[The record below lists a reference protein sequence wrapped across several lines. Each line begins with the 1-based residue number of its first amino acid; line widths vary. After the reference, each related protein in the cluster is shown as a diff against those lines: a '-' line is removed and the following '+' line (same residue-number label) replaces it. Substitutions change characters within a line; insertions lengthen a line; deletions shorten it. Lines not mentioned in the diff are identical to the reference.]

1 MFLLIYGSITNQPND
16 LLTVG
21 LLSRLAERYN
31 RIVAIQ
37 GSNLVQ
43 AWIFQAFYCRELLSQ
58 FCWTPYRVKSCYL
71 RSLSPLIKQKRIL
84 IIRTIYL
91 PVRNHW
97 NTRWEKEV
105 LLHVTWFPLTAACVT
120 HWQENIYRWKNGGRF
135 KWFCDA
141 RIRIRWN
148 PEETGSARQK
158 LPKP

>member
-21 LLSRLAERYN
+21 LLSRLAESYN

-37 GSNLVQ
+37 GLESRTSLN
-43 AWIFQAFYCRELLSQ
+43 FSGFLLSWTSVSV
-58 FCWTPYRVKSCYL
+58 WTPYRVKSCYL